1 MQLHG
6 AVMAGRTGSRMSNT
20 PVVTNTRRLS
30 SATCPRDRVDWR
42 AESPA
47 RTAWRC
53 TTSRKASP
61 RCTGPTREC
70 GHMHAEGAGQR
81 RDRRQASGRTA
92 LRGQALQRAPGHS
105 ARTGRAHVGEERIGA
120 NTGSHQHHSVASA
133 SQAAQAVARRR
144 MAARGEVPLLGSL
157 CAALGARARRQ
168 VHAGTRAREHAAHPW
183 PAVGH
188 RQRRSDWK
196 ENAAAK
202 KLQRNILRSHFIS
215 VEGLRTGAAYS
226 ESWTHKGYSCHGVFH
241 AHIYVSW
248 YTAAYHRRA

>member
-6 AVMAGRTGSRMSNT
+6 AVMAGRTGSRRSNT

-61 RCTGPTREC
+61 GCTGPTREC

-120 NTGSHQHHSVASA
+120 NTGSHQHHSLQHHEQHRQLLGGAGPH
-133 SQAAQAVARRR
+133 
-144 MAARGEVPLLGSL
+144 AARFRSW
-157 CAALGARARRQ
+157 ARALRSPRRASPTAGARG
-168 VHAGTRAREHAAHPW
+168 HAGTRARGAPLARCRR
-183 PAVGH
+183 VGAH
-188 RQRRSDWK
+188 RQRRSDWN

-202 KLQRNILRSHFIS
+202 N
-215 VEGLRTGAAYS
+215 
-226 ESWTHKGYSCHGVFH
+226 CGVLSLPLVFY
-241 AHIYVSW
+241 AHISYQW
-248 YTAAYHRRA
+248 KA

>member
-6 AVMAGRTGSRMSNT
+6 AVMAGRTGSRRSNT

-120 NTGSHQHHSVASA
+120 NTGSHQHHSLQHHEQHRQLLGGAGPH
-133 SQAAQAVARRR
+133 
-144 MAARGEVPLLGSL
+144 AARFRSW
-157 CAALGARARRQ
+157 ARALRSPRRASPTAGARG
-168 VHAGTRAREHAAHPW
+168 HAST
-183 PAVGH
+183 
-188 RQRRSDWK
+188 
-196 ENAAAK
+196 
-202 KLQRNILRSHFIS
+202 
-215 VEGLRTGAAYS
+215 
-226 ESWTHKGYSCHGVFH
+226 
-241 AHIYVSW
+241 
-248 YTAAYHRRA
+248 RRASGPLSQGAGAGRGRKRNCALLSVGRWLAS

>member
-6 AVMAGRTGSRMSNT
+6 AVMAGRTGSRRSNT

-61 RCTGPTREC
+61 GCTGPTREC

-120 NTGSHQHHSVASA
+120 NTGSHQHHSLQHHKQHRQLLGGAWPHAARFRSWARFAQPSAREPDGRCMRARGHASTRRTSGPLSRIASA
-133 SQAAQAVARRR
+133 GPIGTKTPPQKNCGVLSL
-144 MAARGEVPLLGSL
+144 PL
-157 CAALGARARRQ
+157 
-168 VHAGTRAREHAAHPW
+168 
-183 PAVGH
+183 
-188 RQRRSDWK
+188 
-196 ENAAAK
+196 
-202 KLQRNILRSHFIS
+202 
-215 VEGLRTGAAYS
+215 
-226 ESWTHKGYSCHGVFH
+226 VFY
-241 AHIYVSW
+241 AHI
-248 YTAAYHRRA
+248 

>member
-6 AVMAGRTGSRMSNT
+6 AVMAGRTGSRRSIT

-30 SATCPRDRVDWR
+30 SATCPRDRVDWS

-47 RTAWRC
+47 RTVWLC

-61 RCTGPTREC
+61 GCTGPAREC

-81 RDRRQASGRTA
+81 RDRRRGALHCEGRCCSAHQATALVQAARTLARRGSAQTQAAISTTRFSITSSTGSCSEAQGRTR
-92 LRGQALQRAPGHS
+92 RGSAPGL
-105 ARTGRAHVGEERIGA
+105 A
-120 NTGSHQHHSVASA
+120 
-133 SQAAQAVARRR
+133 
-144 MAARGEVPLLGSL
+144 L

-188 RQRRSDWK
+188 RQAQVRLERKRRR
-196 ENAAAK
+196 K
-202 KLQRNILRSHFIS
+202 KTAVEYSTLTFHIS
-215 VEGLRTGAAYS
+215 GRL
-226 ESWTHKGYSCHGVFH
+226 KD
-241 AHIYVSW
+241 
-248 YTAAYHRRA
+248 RRGI